1 MDFYTHTYT
10 TIAEAIEA
18 LIVTPLMDSGEDTA
32 FFDIEAIADQIIES
46 STTDNGK
53 YLFRTTVDTDSF
65 WEIVMAHAYE
75 IITYTAGTAS
85 TTSDHPEAK
94 AYVEAFNAGAGAD
107 YLEQVG
113 ARAVPI
119 DTHDGYATYER
130 FIPAN
135 NLTHAHAQVL
145 QAEEALTKARAARD
159 KLICALEASG
169 QSMYSISK
177 DLAGVFGDKGMS
189 QQAVQQIV
197 RKGRASE

>member
-1 MDFYTHTYT
+1 MDTYT
-10 TIAEAIEA
+10 TITDAVEA
-18 LIVTPLMDSGEDTA
+18 LIVTPLIESGEDTA
-32 FFDIEAIADQIIES
+32 FFDIDAIADQTIEGF
-46 STTDNGK
+46 TTDNGE
-53 YLFRTTVDTDSF
+53 YLFRATVDTDRF
-65 WEIVMAHAYE
+65 WEIVMANAYD

-94 AYVEAFNAGAGAD
+94 AYVEAFNTGTGAD

-145 QAEEALTKARAARD
+145 QAEEALTKARVARD

-177 DLAGVFGDKGMS
+177 DLTGVFGDKGMS
-189 QQAVQQIV
+189 QQAIQQIV
-197 RKGRASE
+197 RKGKASE